1 MDPSDSQASSRCER
15 PREGGG
21 EPISKGDLCVFQ
33 DAKGIPAQTLR
44 HLESILRAQR
54 EQKARRFSE
63 FLSLREKLIKEA
75 TSRVKDRQRD
85 RAPVSQPEGEVPGEL
100 ARGPAWDWELGGF
113 RLV

>member
-1 MDPSDSQASSRCER
+1 M
-15 PREGGG
+15 
-21 EPISKGDLCVFQ
+21 
-33 DAKGIPAQTLR
+33 
-44 HLESILRAQR
+44 
-54 EQKARRFSE
+54 RFSE

-113 RLV
+113 RLVWRRDCFPEPVCVTGFGGRWKVE